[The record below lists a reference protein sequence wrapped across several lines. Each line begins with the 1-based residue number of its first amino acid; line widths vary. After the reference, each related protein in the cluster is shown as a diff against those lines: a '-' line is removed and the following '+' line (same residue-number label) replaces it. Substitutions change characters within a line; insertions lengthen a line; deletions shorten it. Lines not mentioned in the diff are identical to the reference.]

1 MAVDRG
7 GLVSCA
13 TSKMGK
19 DYVGGGT
26 TDAGYDCS
34 GLIYTAY
41 QNQGSTIPRTAQAQ
55 YYASSKVNTNNL
67 QSGDLV
73 FFSDTGSVDNV
84 THVGMYIGNNQY
96 VHAANSQKGV
106 IVSTLNTSG
115 NYFVGAG
122 SLGEL
127 GGSSSTDYQYTPGIA
142 GTPIGGLINAWGES
156 IETGNAVT
164 VDGYTV
170 EAVGLKDKLLDVLG
184 NILKFVTLLGVFA
197 LAAIFFMKSFD
208 IKIGGMKP

>member
-7 GLVSCA
+7 GLVSFA
-13 TSKMGK
+13 TSKIGK
-19 DYVGGGT
+19 DYVWGGT

-84 THVGMYIGNNQY
+84 THVGMYIGDGQY

-122 SLGEL
+122 SLGDV
-127 GGSSSTDYQYTPGIA
+127 GGSSSSSGSDGYSDILQGYLDKA
-142 GTPIGGLINAWGES
+142 GDG
-156 IETGNAVT
+156 T
-164 VDGYTV
+164 VDSV
-170 EAVGLKDKLLDVLG
+170 VGTYDVIGTKSVQDRLMNILG
-184 NILKFVTLLGVFA
+184 NILKFITLLGVFT